1 MSAFCGCFR
10 SSPQVTESGERRPQK
25 GNRNSIVKGASGQG
39 REMDLLELN
48 KRGMDGVAE
57 DEEWM
62 EEGDSGYVVRASQ

>member
-10 SSPQVTESGERRPQK
+10 SSPQVTETGSKRHNSHR
-25 GNRNSIVKGASGQG
+25 GNRNSIVKGQN

-57 DEEWM
+57 DEEWI
-62 EEGDSGYVVRASQ
+62 EGDESN